1 MKSLDHLK
9 KSKEKAEVNY
19 TDIVNCLNTYEERSP
34 TKNHGIE
41 KLMSKVKDSAT
52 TLKTL
57 DGRYIDSKYS
67 FEQKLKQ
74 LYKNIEKA
82 EEEHLDKM
90 NNSFVDYL
98 KVWRRYSVNF
108 DKVVFQSFSFPSTLS
123 GFFSCFFFLF
133 FLSNLI

>member
-19 TDIVNCLNTYEERSP
+19 ADILNCLNSYKEKPS

-41 KLMSKVKDSAT
+41 KLKSKVKESSI

-57 DGRYIDSKYS
+57 DGRYVDSKEN
-67 FEQKLKQ
+67 FEKKLEKM
-74 LYKNIEKA
+74 YKNIEMA
-82 EEEHLDKM
+82 EEEHLGKM
-90 NNSFVDYL
+90 NSFFVDYL

-108 DKVVFQSFSFPSTLS
+108 DKVIFLHFSLM
-123 GFFSCFFFLF
+123 FFFISF
-133 FLSNLI
+133 